1 MLNNMK
7 FLKFRL
13 LLVAIVASVM
23 TLSAQDMR
31 EIIKRDPNFAGS
43 NLLGYIYHPQTY
55 TPAPQGFKP
64 FYISTYGR
72 HGSRWHTRSRYYEK
86 AIGYF
91 EKAEK
96 QDALTELGKEVYER
110 IKVIRDHA
118 AGREGMLTEKGV
130 AEHRGIAERMVQ
142 NYPEIFSTKGG
153 RECRIECLS
162 TLYPR
167 CILSMAANNERIKEI
182 NPEVQFTR
190 VTGERYLRFMSN
202 TIAVSAIGK
211 YAKSKIED
219 GTLRHFTNPDRFVQS
234 LFKPEYVAQIDK
246 HDAMLRIFYIATILQ
261 NHEELELSLY
271 DIFTAEELF
280 NLWQFRNLHHYT
292 IMGNSA
298 EFGDFVAADAV
309 PLMRHIIA
317 DVDDVLANGG
327 RSGFLRFGHD
337 MIVVPLICLLEMEGR
352 CPRVSIYDF
361 DKLHEV
367 WQDINITSMAANVQM
382 IFYRNKQNEVL
393 VKVLHN
399 EKEVRL
405 PMASDKAPYYRWEE
419 FRRYYLDRIERLSNI
434 EVPKVLSKYIDA
446 TPAL

>member
-1 MLNNMK
+1 MKMLKIKVLLIVLAVSVFTLPAQNMRK
-7 FLKFRL
+7 
-13 LLVAIVASVM
+13 AI
-23 TLSAQDMR
+23 
-31 EIIKRDPNFAGS
+31 ENEPNFAGS
-43 NLLGYIYHPQTY
+43 NLLGYIYKPTAQ
-55 TPAPQGFKP
+55 TPAPKGFKP

-72 HGSRWHTRSRYYEK
+72 HGSRWHTAPRYYEE

-91 EKAEK
+91 DRADK
-96 QDALTELGKEVYER
+96 QNALTELGKEIYER
-110 IKVIRDHA
+110 MKTIRDHA
-118 AGREGMLTEKGV
+118 AGREGMLTDKGV
-130 AEHRGIAERMVQ
+130 AEHRGIAERMVR

-167 CILSMAANNERIKEI
+167 CILSMAANNERIKEL

-190 VTGERYLRFMSN
+190 ATGERYKVFLSN
-202 TIAVSAIGK
+202 TFAVSMIGK
-211 YAKSKIED
+211 YAKAEIED
-219 GTLRHFTNPDRFVQS
+219 GTLRHFTNPDRFIAS
-234 LFKPEYVAQIDK
+234 LFKPEYVAKIDK
-246 HDAMLRIFYIATILQ
+246 YDAMLRIFYIAIILQ
-261 NHEELELSLY
+261 NHEEMELSLY

-280 NLWQFRNLHHYT
+280 NLWKYRNLHHYT

-298 EFGDFVAADAV
+298 EFGDMVAADAG

-352 CPRVSIYDF
+352 CPKVSIFDF

-382 IFYRNKQNEVL
+382 VFYRNKQGDVL

-399 EKEVRL
+399 EREVRL
-405 PMASDKAPYYRWEE
+405 PVAGDKAPYYRWEE
-419 FRRYYLDRIERLSNI
+419 FRRYYLDRIERLSNL
-434 EVPKVLSKYIDA
+434 EVPEVLSKYKNP